1 MNSLGWNCRGL
12 GNLRSVRV
20 LGELVQRW
28 NPNIIFLSETKIKKR
43 AMEKIMEKINFVN
56 GLIVPGKGRGGGL
69 ALLWKREVDLEIM
82 GYSRNHID
90 AIVTEQVSGFRWRIT
105 GFYGNPET
113 HRRQDS
119 WDELATLNRKFQLPW
134 LCYGDFNEILS
145 RDEKMGGAPRPQRQ
159 MDGFREVVNACGFK
173 DLGYCGPDFTWCNMQ
188 EGDNR
193 IYLRLDRAFATND
206 WINYFNRTRVLH
218 LVESTFRPLC
228 IINC

>member
-1 MNSLGWNCRGL
+1 MISLGWNCWGL
-12 GNLRSVRV
+12 RNLRTVRV

-28 NPNIIFLSETKIKKR
+28 NPNIIFLSETKIKKK

-56 GLIVPGKGRGGGL
+56 GLIVPRKGRGGGL

-90 AIVTEQVSGFRWRIT
+90 AIVSEQVSGFRWRIT

-119 WDELATLNRKFQLPW
+119 WDELVALNRKFQLPW

-145 RDEKMGGAPRPQRQ
+145 REEKMRGGLLDPKGRWT
-159 MDGFREVVNACGFK
+159 GFGR
-173 DLGYCGPDFTWCNMQ
+173 
-188 EGDNR
+188 
-193 IYLRLDRAFATND
+193 
-206 WINYFNRTRVLH
+206 
-218 LVESTFRPLC
+218 
-228 IINC
+228 